1 MTREEA
7 IKALTIQLEYWE
19 QLKEKNVLTDHE
31 GNNVVD
37 VLKMA
42 IDALQAEPVKHGEWV
57 PCTKKG
63 LILSEL
69 IRAEDV
75 AKWYG
80 YKCSECNYIHKGNA
94 LVEYNFCPNCG
105 AKMCKGGDDE

>member
-7 IKALTIQLEYWE
+7 IEILKDIRETDGTNHGIHAVALAM
-19 QLKEKNVLTDHE
+19 
-31 GNNVVD
+31 G
-37 VLKMA
+37 

-57 PCTKKG
+57 PCTKNG

-94 LVEYNFCPNCG
+94 LVEYNYCPNCG
-105 AKMCKGGDDE
+105 AKMDKK

>member
-7 IKALTIQLEYWE
+7 IQVLNMVEAYGLADEAKHVAIEALE
-19 QLKEKNVLTDHE
+19 Q
-31 GNNVVD
+31 
-37 VLKMA
+37 
-42 IDALQAEPVKHGEWV
+42 EPVKYGEWV
-57 PCTKKG
+57 PCTKNG
-63 LILSEL
+63 LILNEL

-94 LVEYNFCPNCG
+94 LVEYNYCPNCG
-105 AKMCKGGDDE
+105 ADMRGDKHEID

>member
-1 MTREEA
+1 MTRENA

-42 IDALQAEPVKHGEWV
+42 IEALQTEPVKHGEWISHEGYDECSLCHV
-57 PCTKKG
+57 LTT
-63 LILSEL
+63 
-69 IRAEDV
+69 
-75 AKWYG
+75 YG
-80 YKCSECNYIHKGNA
+80 SHY
-94 LVEYNFCPNCG
+94 CPNCG
-105 AKMCKGGDDE
+105 AKMDGGYDEK